1 LEPID
6 TGFQCLIRILMVI
19 NFLISWTNLVL
30 FMHCFVTATA
40 IQLIWC
46 FAPTK
51 RGYLTSAVLAF
62 VAGVGCVYMGVELFP
77 LFTSAD
83 ARRLTEHRLDPRGD
97 DDGCYYDDDDY
108 YDNIFGRIVDVEKI
122 DAALE
127 VSTATDCEFGTTEIL
142 RSIGCDETVVGA
154 FAAFGS
160 GALWFMV
167 VDCIL
172 RIVKASWR
180 EAATR
185 RDYRSSDGESDGGGG
200 GGGAADRSVG
210 LESDDEGDL
219 IVRRALMVVAEGFAA
234 TVADHDRTAETA
246 RLDSSW
252 QEPAQGLDDD
262 DDDDDDDDGDDDDG
276 SATTTTTTAAAGT
289 SSSASSCLARIA
301 TDRSEKNRAQ
311 QVHVSKRIQDARDR
325 AVVVVVAKNNNNTL
339 TTIQPSLLLDDNNN
353 NNSNSNSNNNTNSS
367 GGEAMMA
374 LAPKPEWRI
383 GATPQRNNVTT
394 NATTN
399 VSSSSSSSLPSSS
412 LPSSLG
418 LAYANIEIA
427 GMPKAGTSHLYN
439 LLTQR
444 PDTIRFWGGKEY
456 CAGKGKLF
464 VTPTLSQLHKFHDRA
479 FTRNSNEREKRR
491 SQQRE
496 DDEPLVSVNG
506 CIYLPDAIGRYEY
519 LWGDAGSSSE
529 GGGGGGEQEG
539 RKKHQQQQ
547 KFVILLRDP
556 ADWLWSAWNFWI
568 QPSFDVTVLQHDWAD
583 YKVNYR
589 SPELFHEL
597 LLAGPDGI
605 LDFPGHAET
614 FRRIGEEE
622 IRRLRELA
630 GTENVL
636 VLKNEDMRPDLASAN
651 GGLLDVLS
659 DFTGLNRSLFDDDLV
674 QSYSN
679 CNDKPGEKQRCTS
692 APSGYEIDGNRPM
705 LPESRELVY
714 LYFRQECRYWSKELN
729 VHYPDCVNVR
739 PTLPWPDVVVVDDHD
754 DDDDGV
760 GTPPPPP

>member
-412 LPSSLG
+412 AVSFDDVVVDPVGGKVDEKIVGKKVGNAVGATTASSSSSSSPPPIPRVGGKVARNKVGRASSSSSSPSSSWRSRR
-418 LAYANIEIA
+418 
-427 GMPKAGTSHLYN
+427 KTS
-439 LLTQR
+439 
-444 PDTIRFWGGKEY
+444 
-456 CAGKGKLF
+456 
-464 VTPTLSQLHKFHDRA
+464 
-479 FTRNSNEREKRR
+479 
-491 SQQRE
+491 
-496 DDEPLVSVNG
+496 
-506 CIYLPDAIGRYEY
+506 
-519 LWGDAGSSSE
+519 GSSSI
-529 GGGGGGEQEG
+529 
-539 RKKHQQQQ
+539 RRRSSPDSRCRR
-547 KFVILLRDP
+547 VATSPRSI
-556 ADWLWSAWNFWI
+556 I
-568 QPSFDVTVLQHDWAD
+568 PSWVM
-583 YKVNYR
+583 R
-589 SPELFHEL
+589 SPPTTT
-597 LLAGPDGI
+597 AV
-605 LDFPGHAET
+605 AEEMPAA
-614 FRRIGEEE
+614 RRTAATRTTPAREP
-622 IRRLRELA
+622 RR
-630 GTENVL
+630 
-636 VLKNEDMRPDLASAN
+636 
-651 GGLLDVLS
+651 
-659 DFTGLNRSLFDDDLV
+659 
-674 QSYSN
+674 
-679 CNDKPGEKQRCTS
+679 
-692 APSGYEIDGNRPM
+692 
-705 LPESRELVY
+705 
-714 LYFRQECRYWSKELN
+714 
-729 VHYPDCVNVR
+729 
-739 PTLPWPDVVVVDDHD
+739 
-754 DDDDGV
+754 
-760 GTPPPPP
+760 